1 MKYIINRR
9 SYLLQEKIVW
19 LDTKKESWDQDFSK
33 LILSFHDRITEMID
47 ELKDQFNDKDDPDEV
62 KKVYLDYFEKAFVS
76 LISEIRN
83 VSNEDLLHK
92 LWNEFTLNIS
102 LWKDSFRKMSEKL
115 DNYNSIFKLGFEYFN
130 RITIYITKSIN
141 NKYHEGLNGEI
152 DDMRENSIK
161 FIENF
166 HKEIKSRLIDVD
178 ADDIFSMSNLEEKDI
193 DDLTLNA
200 GDEVRYYQ
208 QDKEENIAII
218 SHNQEDL
225 KEIDNIRLVSKS
237 DGTQFEVDKSE
248 LIEIIPK
255 HKTTNQEVGDKL
267 KKVKSDP
274 DKMDKLNNYLSKL
287 SSDINEDLNNVN
299 MNKRTIPLI
308 TDTQTSYWLSNKS
321 FKKLHIE
328 RIGIILKNV
337 YNPLGYWK
345 KYQYWGVMDLPWE
358 EERWSILNKIN
369 TNYRSL
375 ALLINGVN
383 NAIVEGNKNIPLFD
397 FKNVIFGSKEFYDE
411 YVRFINFLTKNQR
424 VIFLKLD
431 ENSGSKIINSI
442 VNRIRRTTKLGDK
455 AEELVIRRLYKVF
468 KGDSVS
474 NIRMISGSGKKQDM
488 IGGVD
493 ISFKLNGDNKT
504 IQVKKGHSI
513 LKTSSNDYIIIGVS
527 ISSHY
532 NVDYISFVINNK
544 IHLFEYDKNGIDL
557 QENGDITI
565 DKNLLIN
572 IV

>member
-62 KKVYLDYFEKAFVS
+62 KKVYLEYFEKAFES

-83 VSNEDLLHK
+83 VSNEDLLYK

-166 HKEIKSRLIDVD
+166 HEEIKSRLIDVD

-287 SSDINEDLNNVN
+287 SSDMNEDLNNVN

-308 TDTQTSYWLSNKS
+308 TDTQTNYWLSNKP

-345 KYQYWGVMDLPWE
+345 KYQKWGVMDLPWE
-358 EERWSILNKIN
+358 EERWSIFNKIN
-369 TNYRSL
+369 TNYSSL
-375 ALLINGVN
+375 TLLINGVN

-442 VNRIRRTTKLGDK
+442 VNRIRRTTKLGDE

-474 NIRMISGSGKKQDM
+474 NIRTISGSGKKQDM

-513 LKTSSNDYIIIGVS
+513 LKTSSNDYIIIGVP

-557 QENGDITI
+557 QENGDIII
-565 DKNLLIN
+565 DENLLIN